1 MYKKII
7 KYARLVCYALLSL
20 LVHIIYKI
28 FVLGDCN
35 AVIRQEDVVKKGLTA
50 QEAEVR
56 LKRDGPNV
64 AEDKEKRGFLRKFFA
79 QFADLMII
87 ILLVAAELSAGLAI
101 YSGDKADLL
110 EPIIIVAIVL
120 ANATLGTVQEYRAE
134 KSLEALKKLTSP
146 KTKVCRDGV
155 IAAMDSAELVVGDV
169 CCFEAG
175 DVVTA
180 DCKLLFA
187 ESMFVNQSALTGE
200 SEPVEKQA
208 FTMGSVKDVN
218 KVFSGSLVTKGRCF
232 AEVTATGKHTE
243 LGKIAGM
250 LASSQDA
257 LTPLQQ
263 KLKQL
268 SKVIGI
274 VCLAVCLAVLVI
286 GFVKG
291 IKRMSQGDTLTTV
304 FLDVLLTSVSL
315 AVAAIPEG
323 LPAVVTVVLA
333 KGIEKMASKN
343 AVVKRLTAVE
353 ALGSAT
359 VICSDKTGTLTQNKM
374 TLIGVFDGVRYVT
387 AANLPQ
393 ANNLLEQY
401 CWCCDAVL
409 NAENEWLGDPTEIAV
424 ASIAKLNKSVTRLY
438 EIPFD
443 SNRKL
448 MTVVVKADG
457 KYYSI
462 TKGSIDAMKHAANYE
477 KFASYGKL
485 YSQKGLRVLA
495 LSAVET
501 DCNFPRTA
509 ALEQRLSIVGLFV
522 IADLP
527 RPEAKDAVATCKSAG
542 IRPVMITGDNLDTAK
557 EIAKNIGILGE
568 NDLAIDGETLA
579 GYSDDELNYNVDK
592 IAVYARVTP
601 ADKLRIVSAWQ
612 SKGAVV
618 AMTGDGV
625 NDAPALKKADIG
637 CAMGSGTEVAKDA
650 ADIILTDDNF
660 ATVVSAV
667 SLGRS
672 VYQNIKKS
680 VTYLL
685 TCNIGEVL
693 SVFFALLIWN
703 VSPLSAMQLLWI
715 NLVTDGLPGLALGIY
730 KSDFDVMNRPPKGK
744 DETFFSGGGG
754 KRVVVGGICFAL
766 ATLTGYAVGNI
777 FNYDTA
783 CTMAY
788 LILSIS
794 QLIYVLEIRNNR
806 GIFRDGV
813 TPFMTVSLLISVAL
827 VAVVAFVP
835 TFQQVFGLTVMPFYM
850 YLAAIAL
857 SCLPAVVH
865 EAWRVFAKFAK
876 KS

>member
-1 MYKKII
+1 M
-7 KYARLVCYALLSL
+7 
-20 LVHIIYKI
+20 
-28 FVLGDCN
+28 
-35 AVIRQEDVVKKGLTA
+35 RQEDIVRRGLS
-50 QEAEVR
+50 QREAEIR
-56 LKRDGPNV
+56 LEKYGLNV
-64 AEDKEKRGFLRKFFA
+64 SEDKQKRGFLRKFLS

-87 ILLVAAELSAGLAI
+87 ILLVAAALSLGLAI
-101 YSGDKADLL
+101 YSRETSDLL

-146 KTKVCRDGV
+146 KTKVCRDNAV
-155 IAAMDSAELVVGDV
+155 TTVDSATLTVGDV
-169 CCFEAG
+169 CLFEAG
-175 DVVTA
+175 DVITA
-180 DCKLLFA
+180 DCRLLFA
-187 ESMFVNQSALTGE
+187 ESLFVNQSALTGE
-200 SEPVEKQA
+200 SEPVEKLA
-208 FTMGSVKDVN
+208 FQGSYVKDVN
-218 KVFSGSLVTKGRCF
+218 RIFSGGLVTKGRCY
-232 AEVTATGKHTE
+232 AEVTAIGKHTE

-250 LASSQDA
+250 LASSQNA

-274 VCLAVCLAVLVI
+274 VCLAVCLAVLVL

-291 IKRMSQGDTLTTV
+291 VKRMSQGDTLTTV
-304 FLDVLLTSVSL
+304 FVDVLLTSVSL

-374 TLIGVFDGVRYVT
+374 TLIGVFDGVQYVT
-387 AANLPQ
+387 AGNLGR
-393 ANNLLEQY
+393 ADDLLRQY
-401 CWCCDAVL
+401 CWCCDAVTDADG
-409 NAENEWLGDPTEIAV
+409 NWLGDPTEIAV
-424 ASIAKLNKSVTRLY
+424 CSVAKRDLDAIRLY

-443 SNRKL
+443 SARKL
-448 MTVVVKADG
+448 MTVVVKSG
-457 KYYSI
+457 EKYYSV
-462 TKGSIDAMKHAANYE
+462 TKGSIEAMKRADNYGAYE
-477 KFASYGKL
+477 KQCKL

-495 LSAVET
+495 LSVVST
-501 DCNFPRTA
+501 DHNFLRSV
-509 ALEQRLSIVGLFV
+509 ALEQRLHIVGLFV
-522 IADLP
+522 IADLA
-527 RPEAKDAVATCKSAG
+527 RPEASKAVATCKSAG
-542 IRPVMITGDNLDTAK
+542 IRPVMITGDNLDTAR
-557 EIAKNIGILGE
+557 EIARNLGILGAS
-568 NDLAIDGETLA
+568 DTAIDGETLA
-579 GYSDDELNYNVDK
+579 LYSDEELAFNVDK

-612 SKGAVV
+612 SRGAVV

-625 NDAPALKKADIG
+625 NDAPALQKADIG
-637 CAMGSGTEVAKDA
+637 CAMGSGTEVAKNA

-660 ATVVSAV
+660 ATVVTAV

-730 KSDFDVMNRPPKGK
+730 KQENDVMNRPPKGK

-754 KRVVVGGICFAL
+754 KRVAVGGVFFAL
-766 ATLTGYAVGNI
+766 ATLAGFAIGNLQGYEA
-777 FNYDTA
+777 A

-788 LILSIS
+788 LILSVS
-794 QLIYVLEIRNNR
+794 QLIYVLEMRNNR
-806 GIFRDGV
+806 GILRDGI
-813 TPFMTVSLLISVAL
+813 TKFMTVSLCVSSAL
-827 VAVVAFVP
+827 VAIVAFVP
-835 TFQQVFGLTVMPFYM
+835 VFRQVFGLTILPLWM
-850 YLAAIAL
+850 YVAALAL
-857 SCLPAVVH
+857 SFLPTLVH
-865 EAWRVFAKFAK
+865 EMWRLVA
-876 KS
+876 SRS

>member
-1 MYKKII
+1 M
-7 KYARLVCYALLSL
+7 
-20 LVHIIYKI
+20 
-28 FVLGDCN
+28 
-35 AVIRQEDVVKKGLTA
+35 IRQEDVLKKGLT
-50 QEAEVR
+50 QTEAEIR
-56 LKRDGPNV
+56 LKRDGLNV
-64 AEDKEKRGFLRKFFA
+64 TEDKEKRSFLRKFFA

-87 ILLVAAELSAGLAI
+87 ILLVAAGLSLGLAI
-101 YSGDKADLL
+101 YSRDKADLL
-110 EPIIIVAIVL
+110 EPIIIVAIVI
-120 ANATLGTVQEYRAE
+120 ANAILGTVQEYRAE
-134 KSLEALKKLTSP
+134 KSLQALKQLTSP

-155 IAAMDSAELVVGDV
+155 ITVIDSAELVVGDV

-175 DVVTA
+175 DVITA
-180 DCKLLFA
+180 DCKLMLA
-187 ESMFVNQSALTGE
+187 ESLFVNQSALTGE
-200 SEPVEKQA
+200 SEPVEKVAPQ
-208 FTMGSVKDVN
+208 GSYVKDVN
-218 KVFSGSLVTKGRCF
+218 KIFGGSLVTKGRCF

-250 LASSQDA
+250 LADSQNA

-291 IKRMSQGDTLTTV
+291 VKRMSQGDTLTTV
-304 FLDVLLTSVSL
+304 FIDVLLTSVSL

-333 KGIEKMASKN
+333 RGIEKMASKN

-353 ALGSAT
+353 ALGAAT

-374 TLIGVFDGVRYVT
+374 TLMGVFDGVQYVSSG
-387 AANLPQ
+387 NLSK
-393 ANNLLEQY
+393 ADDLLGRY

-409 NAENEWLGDPTEIAV
+409 NADNQWLGDPTEIAV
-424 ASIAKLNKSVTRLY
+424 ASVAKRRSDVVRLY

-443 SNRKL
+443 SNRKM

-457 KYYSI
+457 KYYSV
-462 TKGSIDAMKHAANYE
+462 TKGSIDAMKHAENYE
-477 KFASYGKL
+477 KFAKQGKV

-495 LSAVET
+495 LSVTQT
-501 DCNFPRTA
+501 DHNFPRTT
-509 ALEQRLSIVGLFV
+509 ALEQRLSIAGLFV
-522 IADLP
+522 IADPP
-527 RPEAKDAVATCKSAG
+527 RSEAKQAVATCKSAG
-542 IRPVMITGDNLDTAK
+542 IRPVMITGDNLDTAR
-557 EIAKNIGILGE
+557 EIAKNLGILGTD
-568 NDLAIDGETLA
+568 DLAIDGEMLA
-579 GYSDDELNYNVDK
+579 GYTDDELKYNVNK

-612 SKGAVV
+612 SNGAVV

-625 NDAPALKKADIG
+625 NDAPALKNADIG

-730 KSDFDVMNRPPKGK
+730 KSDSDVMKRPPKGK
-744 DETFFSGGGG
+744 DETFFTGGGG
-754 KRVVVGGICFAL
+754 KRVAVGGVFFAVSTL
-766 ATLTGYAVGNI
+766 AGYAIGNV
-777 FNYDTA
+777 YGYKTA

-788 LILSIS
+788 LILSVS
-794 QLIYVLEIRNNR
+794 QLIYVLEIRNSR
-806 GIFRDGV
+806 GIFCEGI
-813 TPFMTVSLLISVAL
+813 TAFMAVSLCVSVML
-827 VAVVAFVP
+827 VGVVAFVP
-835 TFQQVFGLTVMPFYM
+835 VFQKVFGLAYMPWWM
-850 YLAAIAL
+850 YLSALAL
-857 SCLPAVVH
+857 SCLPTVVH
-865 EAWRVFAKFAK
+865 ELWRIASKHAK
-876 KS
+876 KSV